1 MEHSGT
7 RGGCGG
13 EDVGLEEVVMPEAAD
28 GIIASSRLIPVE
40 WMRSSGSAT
49 LHPRLL
55 IGRHPWGRT
64 RGGWTRLSY
73 GMYVREAGCPPRR
86 DAMNRVSHRPD
97 GLGGAAFLP
106 PLLRALFFNMENRL
120 FSTARSLARK
130 YAKIRN
136 V

>member
-40 WMRSSGSAT
+40 WVRSSGSAT

-64 RGGWTRLSY
+64 RGEKTAHSREADDPIGGACLAVCYCLRWTRLSY

-86 DAMNRVSHRPD
+86 DAIHRVSHRP
-97 GLGGAAFLP
+97 
-106 PLLRALFFNMENRL
+106 
-120 FSTARSLARK
+120 S
-130 YAKIRN
+130 
-136 V
+136 